1 MDTQSRTCPACGR
14 DVETDA
20 ARFCPFCGAELAPSA
35 PAQPGGL
42 DALRAAYGGYDAW
55 VEDYFR
61 TEGTGSRLLSIVTG
75 NGAFKNSPEHTA
87 FLAQVAALAAALAPE
102 ERIPALRFALLDC
115 HDGRRQEVEWMFL
128 AAEKEFIPLAERL
141 SAAEAA
147 ELYPAYRALRR
158 RAPGFPVQTTLLKT
172 LKKRGAL

>member
-14 DVETDA
+14 DVETDE
-20 ARFCPFCGAELAPSA
+20 ARFCPFCGAELTA
-35 PAQPGGL
+35 PAAARSAL
-42 DALRAAYGGYDAW
+42 DDLRAAYAGYDAW

-61 TEGTGSRLLSIVTG
+61 TEGTGSRLLAVVTG
-75 NGAFKNSPEHTA
+75 NGAFKNSPEHAA
-87 FLAQVAALAAALAPE
+87 FLSQVAELVPALPPE
-102 ERIPALRFALLDC
+102 ERLPALRFALLDC

-128 AAEKEFIPLAERL
+128 AAEKDFIPLAEAL

-147 ELYPAYRALRR
+147 ALYPDYRARRR

-172 LKKRGAL
+172 LKKRSVL